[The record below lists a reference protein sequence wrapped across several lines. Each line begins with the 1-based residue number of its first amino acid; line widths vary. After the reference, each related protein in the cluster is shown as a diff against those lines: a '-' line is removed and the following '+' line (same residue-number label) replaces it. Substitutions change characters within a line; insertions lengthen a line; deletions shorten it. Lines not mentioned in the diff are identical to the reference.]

1 VNWSQVDW
9 GRVNHRPLRMWEG
22 FVYIVLALSGVEA
35 IANLTGVMKR
45 PVFQTARKS
54 IYLVA
59 IEVAIFNL
67 LLAAVMIALAPPREA
82 HTEDMLA
89 YMGRQYI
96 GTWGEWTVRI
106 IGGALLLSATNTAIN
121 GLMSILY
128 VMSRDGELPRFF
140 QKLNGF
146 GAPWIGALVAA
157 GVPATVL
164 LFMHDLE
171 RLASLYA
178 VGVVGAVALDC
189 ILAALHPRMRKIWR
203 KIAIG
208 LLGTFL
214 VVVWITLAFTKWH
227 ALAFVTIVMAVGLTL
242 RALTRWAQARR
253 PKPSLLRQAIVEQ
266 LPPDAWARPRLL
278 LATAGSDDLAEP
290 ALAVAQAENATL
302 VVAFIR
308 EVALNY
314 RVEAESRLTLDSD
327 PAAQA
332 LFRDFLAHGHKF
344 GVPIIPVYDTGTNG
358 AELIAEQAAING
370 VSRVLIGSSRRG
382 ALHHLIKG
390 SFQRKLEALLPPDVR
405 VEVLGGPDVT
415 PPSTAAA

>member
-1 VNWSQVDW
+1 
-9 GRVNHRPLRMWEG
+9 
-22 FVYIVLALSGVEA
+22 
-35 IANLTGVMKR
+35 
-45 PVFQTARKS
+45 
-54 IYLVA
+54 
-59 IEVAIFNL
+59 
-67 LLAAVMIALAPPREA
+67 
-82 HTEDMLA
+82 
-89 YMGRQYI
+89 
-96 GTWGEWTVRI
+96 
-106 IGGALLLSATNTAIN
+106 
-121 GLMSILY
+121 
-128 VMSRDGELPRFF
+128 
-140 QKLNGF
+140 
-146 GAPWIGALVAA
+146 
-157 GVPATVL
+157 
-164 LFMHDLE
+164 
-171 RLASLYA
+171 
-178 VGVVGAVALDC
+178 
-189 ILAALHPRMRKIWR
+189 MRKLWR

-208 LLGTFL
+208 ALGVFL
-214 VVVWITLAFTKWH
+214 VAVWITLAFTKWH
-227 ALAFVTIVMAVGLTL
+227 ALVFVTIVMAVGLGL
-242 RALTRWAQARR
+242 RAITRWAQARR

-290 ALAVAQAENATL
+290 ALSVAQAEGATL

-314 RVEAESRLTLDSD
+314 RVEAESRLTLDTD

-332 LFRDFLAHGHKF
+332 LFRDFLAHGHNY

-415 PPSTAAA
+415 PPTTAAA